1 MNIRKFQISDLEAC
15 AALHHSSQRESE
27 KGVIFDTDLDR
38 HDLDHFI
45 NNWQEWTSM
54 NDMDIIIA
62 ENNNDIVGLCISGK
76 IRTRP
81 DFDKGIVPKY
91 GSEIYA
97 LYVHPDHFRKG
108 TGRALFTHA
117 VGTLKDQKQKSLLL
131 WTLKKNK
138 RACAFYDS
146 FGGSKIGK
154 KRVDMGEKSYADES
168 CYGWLDI
175 TQIQK

>member
-1 MNIRKFQISDLEAC
+1 MHIRKFQITDLHAC
-15 AALHHSSQRESE
+15 AQLHKLSQRESE
-27 KGVIFDTDLDR
+27 KGVIFECDLDR
-38 HDLDHFI
+38 HGLNHFI
-45 NNWQEWTSM
+45 DNWTTWSGM
-54 NDMDIIIA
+54 DDMDIIVA
-62 ENNNDIVGLCISGK
+62 DNNDTIVGLCIYGK

-108 TGRALFTHA
+108 IGRALFTKTIEA
-117 VGTLKDQKQKSLLL
+117 LKSQNKKSLLL

-138 RACAFYDS
+138 RACAFYDA
-146 FGGSKIGK
+146 FGGQKIGK

-175 TQIQK
+175 TKV

>member
-1 MNIRKFQISDLEAC
+1 MIIREFKKSDLEAC
-15 AALHHSSQRESE
+15 AALHKISQRESE

-38 HDLDHFI
+38 HGLNHFI
-45 NNWQEWTSM
+45 DNWKAWSDI
-54 NDMDIIIA
+54 NDMDIIVADDNGAI
-62 ENNNDIVGLCISGK
+62 IGLCIYGK

-81 DFDKGIVPKY
+81 DFDKGIVPKF

-108 TGRALFTHA
+108 VGRSLFSKA
-117 VGTLKDQKQKSLLL
+117 IDGLKNQNQKSLLL

-146 FGGSKIGK
+146 FRGQKIGK

-168 CYGWLDI
+168 CYAWADI
-175 TQIQK
+175 TKI